1 MQTLQVFFYLL
12 IAEAAESCKVTLDII
27 ESSLP
32 DGLPENLD
40 DQNPNCG
47 LPLLLASKIHVE
59 NPNSSEGVM
68 TAKRAIQVLKDK
80 SDDHVGVGYYYLGV
94 SLSACSRWEVTE
106 CKRVDRQ
113 HEALECLET
122 AGRLTRMVDSR
133 VLYDLSLKNTKQ
145 MQLDAAFGYAKRL
158 LYLEGGSHV
167 KGWMLLARILSAQ
180 KRFGD
185 GESIIDAALDQTEN
199 WDHGELLR
207 TKAKLQLAQG
217 EVKRAIQT
225 YTRVLAVLQVN
236 RHYLF
241 YGPCLFFNTIYSL

>member
-80 SDDHVGVGYYYLGV
+80 SDDRVGVGYYYLGV

-133 VLYDLSLKNTKQ
+133 VLYDLSLETLSKC
-145 MQLDAAFGYAKRL
+145 
-158 LYLEGGSHV
+158 S
-167 KGWMLLARILSAQ
+167 WMLLLVMRSVCFIWKVGLTLKGGCYWLEYCRHKSGLEMVKVLSM
-180 KRFGD
+180 R
-185 GESIIDAALDQTEN
+185 L
-199 WDHGELLR
+199 
-207 TKAKLQLAQG
+207 
-217 EVKRAIQT
+217 
-225 YTRVLAVLQVN
+225 
-236 RHYLF
+236 
-241 YGPCLFFNTIYSL
+241 

>member
-12 IAEAAESCKVTLDII
+12 IAEAVESCKVTLDII

-59 NPNSSEGVM
+59 NPNSS
-68 TAKRAIQVLKDK
+68 K
-80 SDDHVGVGYYYLGV
+80 GV
-94 SLSACSRWEVTE
+94 SLSAFSRWEVTE

-113 HEALECLET
+113 HEALEGLET

-133 VLYDLSLKNTKQ
+133 VLYDLSLENAEQRK
-145 MQLDAAFGYAKRL
+145 LDAAFGYAKRL

-185 GESIIDAALDQTEN
+185 GESIIDVALYQNEN

-207 TKAKLQLAQG
+207 TKAKFQLAQG

-225 YTRVLAVLQVN
+225 
-236 RHYLF
+236 
-241 YGPCLFFNTIYSL
+241 